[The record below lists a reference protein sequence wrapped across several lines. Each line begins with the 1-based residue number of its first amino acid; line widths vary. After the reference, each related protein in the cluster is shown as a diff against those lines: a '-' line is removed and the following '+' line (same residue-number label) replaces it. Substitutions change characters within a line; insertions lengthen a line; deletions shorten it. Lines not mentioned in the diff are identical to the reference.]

1 MKKTFHVPDMNC
13 PNCAMH
19 LECLEDELPGIKRIT
34 ASYKKQSMEV
44 EFDETKV
51 SVEQIIAAANAKGYH
66 PQLVTVHQ

>member
-1 MKKTFHVPDMNC
+1 MKKTFRVPDMNC

-66 PQLVTVHQ
+66 PELVSAH